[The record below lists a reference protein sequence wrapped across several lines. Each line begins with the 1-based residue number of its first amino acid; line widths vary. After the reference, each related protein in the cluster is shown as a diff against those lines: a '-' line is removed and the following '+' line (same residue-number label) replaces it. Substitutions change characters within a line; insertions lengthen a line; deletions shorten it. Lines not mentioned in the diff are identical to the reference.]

1 VSVVKKSWFSREEYE
16 ARVSRVQ
23 EFAKEQGL
31 DFVLA
36 FHPESVT
43 YLTGFWT
50 RAFQTFQFAIIPR
63 SGNPITVLR
72 DSELFHFERLAGF
85 DDRILWTAGDVN
97 RDVMVKAL
105 TEVGGA
111 NARFGVEF
119 AGPLVVPLY
128 EAVKDALPK
137 AQFVDIGNTL
147 AVMREIKS
155 PAEIGFMRKGGRIAE
170 IAMDAGIAATRVGG
184 NELDVAAAIASAMVL
199 AGSSSADPNPM
210 ASGDRAEQVHST
222 YEERVLELGD
232 LVHLEVNP
240 CVNYYYTRFFRP
252 VIVGRAT
259 DEDQTLA
266 ATLLD
271 IQDRALAEI
280 GPGVPASVLQGV
292 IRDGVKQAG
301 LRLPPPLDHVEEYPN
316 SPIYSVG
323 LSLPPIQHTFTAAQ
337 KQPWMF
343 KPGMTL
349 HTWIMVRLPFSE
361 TILVTDSGYER
372 LTNYR
377 RELIVAG

>member
-1 VSVVKKSWFSREEYE
+1 MIEKKSWFTREEFE
-16 ARVSRVQ
+16 DRVARVQ
-23 EFAKEQGL
+23 AFAEEHGY

-63 SGNPITVLR
+63 TGNPVTVLR
-72 DSELFHFERLAGF
+72 DSELFHFLRLGSFDERVV
-85 DDRILWTAGDVN
+85 WTAGDVN
-97 RDVMVKAL
+97 RDVMVRAL
-105 TEVGGA
+105 TEVGGG
-111 NARFGVEF
+111 NAKFGVEF

-128 EAVKDALPK
+128 EAVKESLP
-137 AQFVDIGNTL
+137 AATFSDIGNTL
-147 AVMREIKS
+147 AVMREVKS
-155 PAEIGFMRKGGRIAE
+155 PAEIDYMRRGGKIAE
-170 IAMDAGIAATRVGG
+170 IGMDAGIAAVKVGG
-184 NELDVAAAIASAMVL
+184 NELEVAAAIASAMVL

-222 YEERVLELGD
+222 FEGRVLELGD

-252 VIVGRAT
+252 VFVGRAS
-259 DEDQTLA
+259 DEDWSLA
-266 ATLLD
+266 DTLLQ
-271 IQDRALAEI
+271 IQDRAMAEI
-280 GPGVPASVLQGV
+280 GPGVPATVVQRV

-301 LRLPPPLDHVEEYPN
+301 LHLPPPLDHLEEYPN

-337 KQPWMF
+337 KQPWVF
-343 KPGMTL
+343 QPGMTL

-361 TILVTDSGYER
+361 SIVVTETGYER